1 MMKQHS
7 WKGMQVDAEG
17 EGISID
23 LSKQVNLVGTLVGH
37 AVRDQVGNELFEL
50 VDTLRTRCK
59 QAYEQHDESKREEVS
74 RVVSELDL
82 KHIDWLLRAYTAFF
96 HMVNKAEQ
104 REIVRINRKREL
116 DADPG
121 HPRAESISE
130 AVLRLK
136 NAGLSF
142 DQVVE
147 ILQKMDVQPTLT
159 AHPTEA
165 RRRTVL
171 RIQNYISQALEQLG
185 SGHCTPQEKQKEIA
199 GIYRQIKLL
208 LNSDDVRSNKLTVYD
223 EVKNGL
229 YFFTRTIWKTLPL
242 IYQDMQQALET
253 HYGQAPDMP
262 VFIRYRSWIGG
273 DRDGNPNVTP
283 KVSRYTLQTQRNA
296 VVELYHT
303 ALFELRRELSI
314 SSRQTDI
321 PQALYDAIEAD
332 KEVVSISPDILKT
345 HKYEPFRIHI
355 TQIKAKLEKAFPKD
369 DDSILRPSESDEG
382 GYFYTLSE
390 FLEDLELMRRCLHEM
405 NFNELA
411 SDGSIASL
419 ILQVRTFGLS
429 LAALDIRQ
437 HSGIFESSVAEL
449 LQNAGVSENYT
460 ELDEAAR
467 IELLSQELKNP
478 RPLVRFSTELS
489 EQSQDTLDIF
499 HSISKTIRI
508 DAQAIGSII
517 ISMTHDV
524 SDLLEVLMIAKEAGL
539 WQLVDGK
546 VESKL
551 DVVPLFE
558 TIDDLAASHDLMA
571 HLFENPVYKMHI
583 EARGQFQEI
592 MLGYSD
598 SNKDGGYWSANWS
611 LQVAQEKLAR
621 TCRDYD
627 VDFRLFHGR
636 GGSVGRGGGRANQA
650 MLALPPVCHSGR
662 VRFTEQGEVISFRY
676 AHTSVAHRHIEQIIN
691 ATLRSTAAGMG
702 YISELDKV
710 EDAERDALMDTIS
723 KRSTEVYHGL
733 IHDDD
738 FWPWYA
744 AVTPI
749 EHISRLPIA
758 SRPVSRKTGSE
769 VDFGSLRAI
778 PWVFAW
784 TQIRHNIPGWYGV
797 GTALGEQIE
806 QEDKLDELRR
816 LYKEWPVF
824 KVILDNAQRELA
836 RANFAIAP
844 YYLDLSEETRIPGLI
859 TAEMEK
865 ASRAILKITGQ
876 EKLLDHNPVIQK
888 SIRLRNP
895 YTDVL
900 NIIQAELMKRWRE
913 QQKSGGDKAAEDN
926 LRYLLFTS
934 INGLA
939 AAMQST
945 G

>member
-1 MMKQHS
+1 
-7 WKGMQVDAEG
+7 MQVDAEG
-17 EGISID
+17 DGISVD

-37 AVRDQVGNELFEL
+37 AVRDQVGDELFEL
-50 VDTLRTRCK
+50 VDSLRTKCK
-59 QAYEQHDESKREEVS
+59 QAYQQKDESKREEV
-74 RVVSELDL
+74 RQIVSELDL

-116 DADPG
+116 DADPE
-121 HPRAESISE
+121 HPRAESVSE

-136 NAGLSF
+136 NAGLSYE
-142 DQVVE
+142 QVVE

-171 RIQNYISQALEQLG
+171 RIQNYISQALERLG
-185 SGHCTPQEKQKEIA
+185 SGHCTPQEEQQEIA
-199 GIYRQIKLL
+199 SIYRQIKLL

-229 YFFTRTIWKTLPL
+229 YFFTRTIWKTLPM

-253 HYGQAPDMP
+253 HYGQSPEMP

-283 KVSRYTLQTQRNA
+283 KVSRFTLQAQRNA
-296 VVELYHT
+296 VVELYHE
-303 ALFELRRELSI
+303 ALFELRREISI

-321 PQALYDAIEAD
+321 PQVLYDAIEAD
-332 KEVVSISPDILKT
+332 KAVVSISQEIEET
-345 HKYEPFRIHI
+345 HKFEPFRIRI
-355 TQIKAKLEKAFPKD
+355 TQIKAKLEKAFPRD
-369 DDSILRPSESDEG
+369 DESVLRPSKPDEDVF
-382 GYFYTLSE
+382 FYTLSE
-390 FLEDLELMRRCLHEM
+390 FLEDLELMRRCLQEQ

-411 SDGSIASL
+411 RHGSISSL
-419 ILQVRTFGLS
+419 IMQVRTFGLS

-449 LQNAGVSENYT
+449 LQKAGVNDDYAA
-460 ELDEAAR
+460 LDETER
-467 IELLSQELKNP
+467 ISLLSDELKNP
-478 RPLVRFSTELS
+478 RPLVRFSTELA
-489 EQSQDTLDIF
+489 ERTQDTLDIF
-499 HSISKTIRI
+499 HSIRKTIRV

-524 SDLLEVLMIAKEAGL
+524 SDLLEVLIIAKETGL

-546 VESKL
+546 VESEL

-571 HLFENPVYKMHI
+571 QLFENPVYKKHI

-621 TCRDYD
+621 TCREYG

-691 ATLRSTAAGMG
+691 ATLRATAAGMG
-702 YISELDKV
+702 YISEHDKI
-710 EDAERDALMDTIS
+710 EDPARDALMDTIS
-723 KRSTEVYHGL
+723 ARSTETYHGL

-738 FWPWYA
+738 FWPWYT

-806 QEDKLDELRR
+806 QHGKLDELQR

-836 RANFAIAP
+836 RANFSVAP
-844 YYLDLSEETRIPGLI
+844 YYLNLSDETRIPGLI
-859 TAEMEK
+859 TTEMEK

-876 EKLLDHNPVIQK
+876 EKLLDHNLVIQK

-913 QQKSGGDKAAEDN
+913 HNKAHGENGADEN

>member
-1 MMKQHS
+1 
-7 WKGMQVDAEG
+7 MQVDAEG
-17 EGISID
+17 EGISVD

-37 AVRDQVGNELFEL
+37 AVHDQAGKELFEL
-50 VDTLRTRCK
+50 VDSLRMKCK
-59 QAYEQHDESKREEVS
+59 QAYQQKDGREREEVA
-74 RVVSELDL
+74 RIVSSLDL
-82 KHIDWLLRAYTAFF
+82 NRIDWLLRAYTAFF

-116 DADPG
+116 DSDFG
-121 HPRAESISE
+121 NPRPESISE

-136 NAGLSF
+136 NAGLSYE
-142 DQVVE
+142 QVVE
-147 ILQKMDVQPTLT
+147 ILHKIDVQPTLT

-171 RIQNYISQALEQLG
+171 RIQNYISQALERLG
-185 SGHCTPQEKQKEIA
+185 NGQCTAVEEQHEIA

-208 LNSDDVRSNKLTVYD
+208 MNSDDVRSNKLTVYD

-242 IYQDMQQALET
+242 IYQDTRQALET
-253 HYGQAPDMP
+253 HYGKAPDMP

-283 KVSRYTLQTQRNA
+283 KVSRYTLQAQRNA
-296 VVELYHT
+296 VVELYHE

-314 SSRQTDI
+314 SSRQTSI
-321 PQALYDAIEAD
+321 PQTLYDAIEAD
-332 KEVVSISPDILKT
+332 KEVVSISPEIEKT
-345 HKYEPFRIHI
+345 HKYEPFRIRI
-355 TQIKAKLEKAFPKD
+355 TQIKAKLDKAFPKND
-369 DDSILRPSESDEG
+369 ESILRPAKPDEDV
-382 GYFYTLSE
+382 YFYTLSE
-390 FLEDLELMRRCLHEM
+390 FLDDLELMRRCLREQR
-405 NFNELA
+405 FEELA
-411 SDGSIASL
+411 DEGSIASL
-419 ILQVRTFGLS
+419 IMQVRTFGLS

-449 LQNAGVSENYT
+449 FQKAGVAHAYEQMP
-460 ELDEAAR
+460 EEER
-467 IELLSQELKNP
+467 IALLSRELKNQ

-489 EQSQDTLDIF
+489 PRTQDTLDIF
-499 HSISKTIRI
+499 HSIRKTIRV

-524 SDLLEVLMIAKEAGL
+524 SDLLEVLIIAKEAGL
-539 WQLVDGK
+539 WQLTNGV

-558 TIDDLAASHDLMA
+558 TIEDLANSHNLMA
-571 HLFENPVYKMHI
+571 QLYENPVYKKHI
-583 EARGQFQEI
+583 EARGRFQEI

-611 LQVAQEKLAR
+611 LQLAQEKLAR
-621 TCRDYD
+621 TCRNYG

-676 AHTSVAHRHIEQIIN
+676 AHTSVARRHIEQIIN
-691 ATLRSTAAGMG
+691 ASLRATAAGMG
-702 YISELDKV
+702 YSSELDETK
-710 EDAERDALMDTIS
+710 DRERDALMDTIS
-723 KRSTEVYHGL
+723 TRSTEVYHGL
-733 IHDDD
+733 IHDKD
-738 FWPWYA
+738 FWPWYTG
-744 AVTPI
+744 VTPI

-769 VDFGSLRAI
+769 VDFSSLRAI

-806 QEDKLDELRR
+806 QHGKLDELRR

-836 RANFAIAP
+836 RANFAVAP
-844 YYLDLSEETRIPGLI
+844 YYLTLSEETRIPGLI

-865 ASRAILKITGQ
+865 ASRAILRITEQ
-876 EKLLDHNPVIQK
+876 NALLDHNPVIQK

-900 NIIQAELMKRWRE
+900 NIIQAELMQRWRAHGE
-913 QQKSGGDKAAEDN
+913 SGGDPEAREH